1 MRHLWPVPACG
12 ELSNQLDG
20 LQDVVDEKT
29 LANSTAWSNLKIHT
43 SLISNGPD
51 CLVVPNAA
59 PRRCGA
65 RLAGQPAG
73 GVLPQGLGGGWAAS
87 RRAIPPAPLRRPPLV
102 GCAAWDHIVEF
113 FQGLG
118 QVEAIFSI
126 ELRKRV
132 IAQLSYAIGV
142 AKLLS
147 SLFEETAL
155 SLETLYSKKPQS
167 ATLLKVAL
175 VVNAL
180 NGILILLPSIS
191 CV

>member
-1 MRHLWPVPACG
+1 M
-12 ELSNQLDG
+12 
-20 LQDVVDEKT
+20 
-29 LANSTAWSNLKIHT
+29 
-43 SLISNGPD
+43 SLYAG
-51 CLVVPNAA
+51 VFGRRAA

-147 SLFEETAL
+147 LFVETYGT
-155 SLETLYSKKPQS
+155 EQDYKPEC
-167 ATLLKVAL
+167 AY
-175 VVNAL
+175 
-180 NGILILLPSIS
+180 
-191 CV
+191 